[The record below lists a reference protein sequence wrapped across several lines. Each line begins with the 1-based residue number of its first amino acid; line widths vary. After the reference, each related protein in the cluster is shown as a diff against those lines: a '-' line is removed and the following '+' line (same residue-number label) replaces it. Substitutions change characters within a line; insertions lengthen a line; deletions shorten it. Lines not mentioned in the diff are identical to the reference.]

1 MKYNTIK
8 YNDVANAPGVAVSV
22 YLQGCPHHC
31 YNCFNPETWDFDGGL
46 EFTQDTLNDIV
57 RGLTAF
63 GVHRSLCILG
73 GEPLCEENAF
83 TTLLIIKTVKEKLP
97 DTKIYIWSGYLYENL
112 KENSNPH
119 IQAILKT
126 ADYLIDGPYIDSLRD
141 ISLTMR
147 GSSNQ
152 RIINLKEN

>member
-31 YNCFNPETWDFDGGL
+31 YNCFNPETWALDGGL

-57 RGLTAF
+57 KGLTAF

-97 DTKIYIWSGYLYENL
+97 DTKIYIWSGYLY
-112 KENSNPH
+112 
-119 IQAILKT
+119 
-126 ADYLIDGPYIDSLRD
+126 DYFKNGRLFNRWAVYRFIERYQFSHARKFK
-141 ISLTMR
+141 SK
-147 GSSNQ
+147 NY
-152 RIINLKEN
+152 

>member
-46 EFTQDTLNDIV
+46 EFTQDTLNHIV
-57 RGLTAF
+57 KGLTAF

-119 IQAILKT
+119 IQTILKM

-141 ISLTMR
+141 ISLVMR

-152 RIINLKEN
+152 RVINLKEN

>member
-31 YNCFNPETWDFDGGL
+31 YNCFNPETWALDGGL

-57 RGLTAF
+57 KGLTAF

-83 TTLLIIKTVKEKLP
+83 TTLLIIKTVKEKVA
-97 DTKIYIWSGYLYENL
+97 DTKIYSWSGYLYENL
-112 KENSNPH
+112 RENSSRH
-119 IQAILKT
+119 IEAIEEMGE
-126 ADYLIDGPYIDSLRD
+126 Y
-141 ISLTMR
+141 
-147 GSSNQ
+147 
-152 RIINLKEN
+152 

>member
-57 RGLTAF
+57 KGLTAF
-63 GVHRSLCILG
+63 GVHR
-73 GEPLCEENAF
+73 
-83 TTLLIIKTVKEKLP
+83 
-97 DTKIYIWSGYLYENL
+97 
-112 KENSNPH
+112 
-119 IQAILKT
+119 
-126 ADYLIDGPYIDSLRD
+126 
-141 ISLTMR
+141 
-147 GSSNQ
+147 
-152 RIINLKEN
+152 